1 MPFFVKY
8 IDSEGESRETRF
20 VVRSSAEE
28 EAEQISN
35 REQIAVAVLNAKGK
49 ILNTYS
55 PNSMDSALFQQQMQF
70 VADKAETADDS
81 NTIANILFFVGIA
94 IMVAIMV
101 MNGFVGVFVISAEN
115 GSGSSV
121 MQAIIWWISG
131 FVAGMLFIGFAE
143 VIRLLQKTYNRTHRK
158 G

>member
-1 MPFFVKY
+1 MAFFVKY
-8 IDSEGESRETRF
+8 IDSNSELREARF

-55 PNSMDSALFQQQMQF
+55 PNPMDPAILHKQLQIDAGHAVS
-70 VADKAETADDS
+70 ADDS
-81 NTIANILFFVGIA
+81 NKVANILFFVGIA
-94 IMVAIMV
+94 VMV
-101 MNGFVGVFVISAEN
+101 MNGIVGVYVILTEN

-121 MQAIIWWISG
+121 IQAIIWWVSG

-143 VIRLLQKTYNRTHRK
+143 VIRLLQKTYNRTYRK